1 MLIIIFARQILLLIM
16 LILILMYDVQFAFEI
31 FSYILNYMKVFNSH

>member
-1 MLIIIFARQILLLIM
+1 MVIIIFVRQILLLIK

-31 FSYILNYMKVFNSH
+31 FS

>member
-1 MLIIIFARQILLLIM
+1 MLIIIFVRQILLLII

-31 FSYILNYMKVFNSH
+31 IS